1 MNFKGDEGRYLG
13 LDGTD
18 DGYFHD
24 LLAAAAQLGDV
35 VTVCHTE
42 NIELVN
48 RIRRR
53 FQQEGRR
60 HAARLVPVEAA
71 DHGKRRTSCAPP
83 TSPSSSARGSTFP
96 TCPRA

>member
-1 MNFKGDEGRYLG
+1 MNFKGEEVRYLG

-24 LLAAAAQLGDV
+24 LLEAAARLGEV

-53 FQQEGRR
+53 FQQEGRNTLR
-60 HAARLVPVEAA
+60 DWCLSKPPITEAENFVRRLFAAARRAHLHP
-71 DHGKRRTSCAPP
+71 
-83 TSPSSSARGSTFP
+83 AR
-96 TCPRA
+96 PRA